1 MSKRQKVKREFWH
14 TTNLLVENAVTNN
27 IVLIQALGLCPIIGA
42 ATTLQSGVVMSIC
55 TAAVLLP
62 LSLLMAFLGSYL
74 PKWLRPAV
82 YVLLASLLLVGTSSL
97 LTHYISGELFAKLH
111 HFIPLIA
118 VNMLYARTVGFSSI
132 AHPVSTVVDA
142 LGSTLGFGI
151 VICGVSALREVLAF
165 GTLWDKPV
173 EISWSL
179 PHADTPFVA
188 FILLGLLAAGLQWS
202 RLRISAFF
210 RRKEDDE
217 E

>member
-132 AHPVSTVVDA
+132 AHPVSTIVDA

>member
-1 MSKRQKVKREFWH
+1 MNKKKSFRREFWRTAH
-14 TTNLLVENAVTNN
+14 LFVENAVTNN

-42 ATTLQSGVVMSIC
+42 GTTLQNGVALAAC
-55 TAAVLLP
+55 TAAVMIP
-62 LSLLMAFLGSYL
+62 LSLFVALMGTWM

-82 YVLLASLLLVGTSSL
+82 YVVLASLVLVGCSFL
-97 LTHYISGELFAKLH
+97 LNRYISPELFAKLH

-132 AHPVSTVVDA
+132 AHPVSTIVDA

-151 VICGVSALREVLAF
+151 VICGVSALREVLAY